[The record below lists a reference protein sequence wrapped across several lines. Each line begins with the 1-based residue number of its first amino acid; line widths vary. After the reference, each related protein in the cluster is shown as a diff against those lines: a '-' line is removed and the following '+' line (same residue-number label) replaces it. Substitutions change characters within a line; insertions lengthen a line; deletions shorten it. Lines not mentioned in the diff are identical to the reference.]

1 MARVASY
8 GGFPLT
14 KCGIPV
20 LSYEGVD
27 SADLGYA
34 RFESGSN
41 AAQLLPSGMRQVVF
55 SL

>member
-14 KCGIPV
+14 KCGISV

-27 SADLGYA
+27 SADLVYP
-34 RFESGSN
+34 RLESSSN
-41 AAQLLPSGMRQVVF
+41 AAQLLPSGVRQVVF